1 MTNASHTPKWQ
12 FWIDRGGTF
21 TDVVGRTPDGQLQTL
36 KLLSENPDA
45 VLVDCRTE
53 AEWRFVGV
61 ADTSSLDRDVV
72 YVEWNRTDGTRN
84 DGFVDDYHEFV
95 REQTHGSIAKS
106 DHGLQD
112 NSWVARPWHAEEH
125 LHETNWT
132 VTAALDVLRRQS
144 VRPAA
149 ARDETEARR
158 LELAVA
164 PDDDVPGAAEQAIAA
179 AQLRGALN
187 ELSAE
192 QQRVLELAY
201 FGGLTRQEIARVTG
215 TPLGTVHTRARLGLQ
230 ALRAKLSALGNE

>member
-1 MTNASHTPKWQ
+1 MPMTESNQQAMELSDEQ
-12 FWIDRGGTF
+12 LMVRIAVRDSAAFGLLYDRHAAVVLGIAVKIVGDRAVGEEVLQETYWRVWTQAATF
-21 TDVVGRTPDGQLQTL
+21 DPAKGPLRAWL
-36 KLLSENPDA
+36 
-45 VLVDCRTE
+45 
-53 AEWRFVGV
+53 F
-61 ADTSSLDRDVV
+61 
-72 YVEWNRTDGTRN
+72 
-84 DGFVDDYHEFV
+84 
-95 REQTHGSIAKS
+95 SIARR
-106 DHGLQD
+106 Q
-112 NSWVARPWHAEEH
+112 
-125 LHETNWT
+125 
-132 VTAALDVLRRQS
+132 ALDVLRRQS

-164 PDDDVPGAAEQAIAA
+164 PDDDVPAAAEQAIAA

-230 ALRAKLSALGNE
+230 ALRAKLGAPGNE

>member
-1 MTNASHTPKWQ
+1 MPMTESNQQAMELSDEQ
-12 FWIDRGGTF
+12 LMARIAVRDSAAFGLLYDRHAAVVLGIAVKIVGDRAVGEEVLQETYWRVWTQAATF
-21 TDVVGRTPDGQLQTL
+21 DPAKGPLRAWL
-36 KLLSENPDA
+36 
-45 VLVDCRTE
+45 
-53 AEWRFVGV
+53 F
-61 ADTSSLDRDVV
+61 
-72 YVEWNRTDGTRN
+72 
-84 DGFVDDYHEFV
+84 
-95 REQTHGSIAKS
+95 SIARR
-106 DHGLQD
+106 Q
-112 NSWVARPWHAEEH
+112 
-125 LHETNWT
+125 
-132 VTAALDVLRRQS
+132 ALDVLRRQS

-164 PDDDVPGAAEQAIAA
+164 PDDDVPAAAEQAIAA

-230 ALRAKLSALGNE
+230 ALRAKLGAPGNE